1 LGTFERFE
9 KKIIKFLVLKII
21 LFAMNPLIK
30 DKTVIFIKNSSVI
43 ITKTEK
49 ADSMV
54 SLLIFS
60 SPNYQ
65 KD

>member
-1 LGTFERFE
+1 MGTFEQFE

-21 LFAMNPLIK
+21 LFVMNPLIK

-43 ITKTEK
+43 ITRTEK

-65 KD
+65 KE